1 MANIQG
7 LLPRSNK
14 SKISFLIELA
24 KLEEYAMIALTESH
38 LNNNINITEIGIENY
53 TTFRAD
59 RDNRSHGGVIT
70 YIRNDIATSV
80 KELLIYS
87 NGTVEIIAVHIKK
100 WATVHAN
107 IYCPPK
113 LCKGYIY

>member
-1 MANIQG
+1 
-7 LLPRSNK
+7 
-14 SKISFLIELA
+14 
-24 KLEEYAMIALTESH
+24 MIALTESH
-38 LNNNINITEIGIENY
+38 PNNNINITVIGIENY
-53 TTFRAD
+53 TAFRAD

-87 NGTVEIIAVHIKK
+87 NETVEIIAVHIKK

-107 IYCPPK
+107 IYRPPNCARDKFIDVLQK
-113 LCKGYIY
+113 L

>member
-1 MANIQG
+1 MNPSETILMANIQG

-70 YIRNDIATSV
+70 YIRNDRHKCQGTTD
-80 KELLIYS
+80 LLEWNS
-87 NGTVEIIAVHIKK
+87 RNNSCAHQKMG
-100 WATVHAN
+100 N
-107 IYCPPK
+107 SPC
-113 LCKGYIY
+113 